1 MFIYNVGKYMYYNIK
16 YIQQISLQVAYNKLF
31 LQKSFEGS
39 YLLSLSKTNCTKLRI
54 RKGKGC
60 VQNPK

>member
-54 RKGKGC
+54 R
-60 VQNPK
+60 